1 MTPPTPAPG
10 TPYPRTPGA
19 ATAGPG
25 PGDGP
30 RHRVRRAARTL
41 RRYLGLSWFLG
52 GVGLHR
58 LAAYRTDF
66 ILGAGAFVVRVG
78 LQTAVVGLVF
88 RQVPAVGGWSYHEV
102 LFLLGFSLLPR
113 GLDHL
118 FTDQLWELGRKL
130 VQRGEFYRY
139 LVRPVNPLF
148 GLLSERFF
156 HPDGLG
162 ELIVGLVLIGYA
174 GSELGLAPSPLEWA
188 LAPLLVLCG
197 ALIHTAVKLFFASLS
212 FWTVTSLPAMH
223 AAGQV
228 SEFASYPLDI
238 YHPSLRALLTWVLPF
253 AFTSYAP
260 CSYLLFGDTG
270 LVVWTPLVTAAALAI
285 AWAVWRRGLD
295 TYEMTGS

>member
-1 MTPPTPAPG
+1 MTG
-10 TPYPRTPGA
+10 TVW
-19 ATAGPG
+19 
-25 PGDGP
+25 
-30 RHRVRRAARTL
+30 RHVRLAF
-41 RRYLGLSWFLG
+41 FLG

-58 LAAYRTDF
+58 LSAYRMDF
-66 ILGAGAFVVRVG
+66 ALGAGAFLVRVG

-139 LVRPVNPLF
+139 LIRPVNPLF
-148 GLLSERFF
+148 SLLSERFF

-162 ELIVGLVLIGYA
+162 ELAVGAALVGWSGSAIG
-174 GSELGLAPSPLEWA
+174 LDLTPVQWA
-188 LAPLLVLCG
+188 VAPLLVLCG
-197 ALIHTAVKLFFASLS
+197 ALIHTSVKLLFASLS
-212 FWTVTSLPAMH
+212 FWTVTSLPSMY

-228 SEFASYPLDI
+228 SEFAAYPLDI

-253 AFTSYAP
+253 AFTSYVP
-260 CSYLLFGDTG
+260 CVYLLTG
-270 LVVWTPLVTAAALAI
+270 ATGRVVWLPVVTAGALAV
-285 AWAVWRRGLD
+285 ALTVWRRGINA
-295 TYEMTGS
+295 YEMTGS

>member
-1 MTPPTPAPG
+1 MTPTEPTPYGGRTAPAGRTPAPG
-10 TPYPRTPGA
+10 TAP
-19 ATAGPG
+19 
-25 PGDGP
+25 
-30 RHRVRRAARTL
+30 AARAVRTL
-41 RRYLGLSWFLG
+41 IRYLRLSLFLG

-58 LAAYRTDF
+58 LTAYRMDF
-66 ILGAGAFVVRVG
+66 LLGAGAFLVRVG

-139 LVRPVNPLF
+139 LIRPVNPLF
-148 GLLSERFF
+148 SLLSERFF

-162 ELIVGLVLIGYA
+162 ELIVGVVLVGYA
-174 GSELGLAPSPLEWA
+174 GSELGLSPTPEQWL

-197 ALIHTAVKLFFASLS
+197 AVIHTSVKLFFASLS
-212 FWTVTSLPAMH
+212 FWTVTSLPSMY
-223 AAGQV
+223 AASQV
-228 SEFASYPLDI
+228 SEFAAYPLDI

-253 AFTSYAP
+253 AFTAYVPST
-260 CSYLLFGDTG
+260 YLLHGETG
-270 LVVWTPLVTAAALAI
+270 LLGWLPVVTAGALAL
-285 AWAVWRRGLD
+285 ALAVWRRGVN
-295 TYEMTGS
+295 TYETTGS

>member
-1 MTPPTPAPG
+1 MR
-10 TPYPRTPGA
+10 RTA
-19 ATAGPG
+19 L
-25 PGDGP
+25 
-30 RHRVRRAARTL
+30 RYAR
-41 RRYLGLSWFLG
+41 LSWFLG

-58 LAAYRTDF
+58 LTMYRLDF
-66 ILGAGAFVVRVG
+66 ALGAGAFLVRVG
-78 LQTAVVGLVF
+78 IQTAVVGLVF
-88 RQVPAVGGWSYHEV
+88 RQVPAVGGWSYHQV

-139 LVRPVNPLF
+139 LIRPVNPLF
-148 GLLSERFF
+148 SLLSERFF

-162 ELIVGLVLIGYA
+162 ELAVGAVLVGYA
-174 GSELGLAPSPLEWA
+174 GSELDLEPTTVQWA

-212 FWTVTSLPAMH
+212 FWTVTSLPAMY
-223 AAGQV
+223 AASQV
-228 SEFASYPLDI
+228 SDFAAYPLDI
-238 YHPSLRALLTWVLPF
+238 YHSSLRALLTWVLPF

-260 CSYLLFGDTG
+260 CVYLLTG
-270 LVVWTPLVTAAALAI
+270 ATDLVIWLPAVTAGALLI
-285 AWAVWRRGLD
+285 ALTVWRRGIA

>member
-1 MTPPTPAPG
+1 MR
-10 TPYPRTPGA
+10 RTA
-19 ATAGPG
+19 L
-25 PGDGP
+25 
-30 RHRVRRAARTL
+30 RYAR
-41 RRYLGLSWFLG
+41 LSWFLG

-58 LAAYRTDF
+58 LTMYRLDF
-66 ILGAGAFVVRVG
+66 ALGAGAFLVRVG
-78 LQTAVVGLVF
+78 IQTAVVGLVF

-139 LVRPVNPLF
+139 LIRPVNPLF
-148 GLLSERFF
+148 SLLSERFF

-162 ELIVGLVLIGYA
+162 ELAVGAVLVGYA
-174 GSELGLAPSPLEWA
+174 GSELDLEPTAAQWA

-212 FWTVTSLPAMH
+212 FWTVTSLPAMY
-223 AAGQV
+223 AASQV
-228 SEFASYPLDI
+228 SDFAAYPLDI
-238 YHPSLRALLTWVLPF
+238 YHSSLRALLTWVLPF

-260 CSYLLFGDTG
+260 CVYLLTG
-270 LVVWTPLVTAAALAI
+270 ATDLVIWLPAVTAGALLI
-285 AWAVWRRGLD
+285 ALTVWRRGIA

>member
-1 MTPPTPAPG
+1 MT
-10 TPYPRTPGA
+10 RTS
-19 ATAGPG
+19 T
-25 PGDGP
+25 
-30 RHRVRRAARTL
+30 AARYARL
-41 RRYLGLSWFLG
+41 AWFLG

-58 LAAYRTDF
+58 LTAYRTDF
-66 ILGAGAFVVRVG
+66 LMGAGAFVVRVG
-78 LQTAVVGLVF
+78 IQTAVVGLVF

-130 VQRGEFYRY
+130 VQRGEFYRH
-139 LVRPVNPLF
+139 LIRPVNPLF
-148 GLLSERFF
+148 SLLSERFL

-162 ELIVGLVLIGYA
+162 ELALGVVLVCYA
-174 GSELGLAPSPLEWA
+174 GSGLGLSLTPEQWL

-212 FWTVTSLPAMH
+212 FWTVTSMPSMY
-223 AAGQV
+223 AASQV
-228 SEFASYPLDI
+228 SEFAAYPLDL

-253 AFTSYAP
+253 AFTAYVPSA
-260 CSYLLFGDTG
+260 YLLHGSTDLLGWLPVVTG
-270 LVVWTPLVTAAALAI
+270 AALAL
-285 AWAVWRRGLD
+285 ALTVWRRGID